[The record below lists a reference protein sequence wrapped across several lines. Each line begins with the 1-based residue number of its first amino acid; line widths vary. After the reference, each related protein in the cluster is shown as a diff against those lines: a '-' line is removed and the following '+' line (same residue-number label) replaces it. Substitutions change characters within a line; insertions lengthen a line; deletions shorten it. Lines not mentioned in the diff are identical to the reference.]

1 MSTAQVKVGIVNYLN
16 TLPLRYGLQ
25 QMAEAG
31 QITLQQD
38 YPSKIAKALM
48 DGDIDLGLVP
58 VAALLH
64 LPNPHIRGEYC
75 ISANG
80 PVASVGLYSQAPL
93 NEIKKI
99 YLDYQ
104 SKSSVRLVQILC
116 NKHWQIS
123 PEFIQAPDNFIDLIN
138 ADTAAVIIGDRAL
151 QHKHK
156 FQFEFD
162 LAEAWKQHTG
172 LPFVFAVWVSTK
184 EIADEFVIQFDEANG
199 VGFNFID
206 EIVANA
212 DYEHYDLKKYFTENI
227 EYKLSDDKRKA
238 IELFLSPFS

>member
-25 QMAEAG
+25 QMADAG
-31 QITLQQD
+31 HITLHQD

-48 DGDIDLGLVP
+48 DGEIDLGLVP
-58 VAALLH
+58 VAALLS
-64 LPNPHIRGEYC
+64 LPNPHIIGEYC
-75 ISANG
+75 ISADG
-80 PVASVGLYSQAPL
+80 PVASVGLYSQVPL

-116 NKHWQIS
+116 NQHWKIE
-123 PEFIQAPDNFIDLIN
+123 PEFIQAPDNFIDLID
-138 ADTAAVIIGDRAL
+138 AETAAVIIGDRAL

-156 FQFEFD
+156 FKFEYD
-162 LAEAWKQHTG
+162 LSEAWKQHTG

-184 EIADEFVIQFDEANG
+184 EIPDEFVMQFDEANG
-199 VGFNFID
+199 AGFNFID
-206 EIVANA
+206 SIVSDVN
-212 DYEHYDLKKYFTENI
+212 YSHYDLHKYFTENI
-227 EYKLSDDKRKA
+227 QYKLSADKRKA
-238 IELFLSPFS
+238 IELFLK

>member
-1 MSTAQVKVGIVNYLN
+1 MSTARVKVGIVNYLN

-25 QMAEAG
+25 QMADAG
-31 QITLQQD
+31 HITLQQD

-58 VAALLH
+58 VAALLT
-64 LPNPHIRGEYC
+64 LPNPYIIGEYC
-75 ISANG
+75 ISADG
-80 PVASVGLYSQAPL
+80 PVASVGLYSQVPL

-116 NKHWQIS
+116 NKYWKIE
-123 PEFIQAPDNFIDLIN
+123 PEFIQAPDNFIDLID
-138 ADTAAVIIGDRAL
+138 AETAAVIIGDRAL

-156 FQFEFD
+156 FEFEYD
-162 LAEAWKQHTG
+162 LSDAWKHHTG

-184 EIADEFVIQFDEANG
+184 EISDEFVMQFDDANG
-199 VGFNFID
+199 LGLNFID
-206 EIVANA
+206 EIVSHAN
-212 DYEHYDLKKYFTENI
+212 YSHYDLQKYFTENI
-227 EYKLSDDKRKA
+227 QYKLSADKRKA
-238 IELFLSPFS
+238 IELFLK